1 MKTKLDQVRDY
12 FKDNPGIELKEAAE
26 ALDLPYAMVKQ
37 YVWRDCKEGLA
48 IKDKEK
54 GIIYLDEFEFPSM
67 VARDIKDEIR
77 LELAEILLD
86 RARVVTDD
94 EILRGLSKEIRL
106 LLGEM
111 Q

>member
-1 MKTKLDQVRDY
+1 MITKLDQVRNY
-12 FKDNPGIELKEAAE
+12 FKEKAGASLKVAAKD
-26 ALDLPYAMVKQ
+26 LDLPYELVKQ
-37 YVWRDCKEGLA
+37 YVWRDCKKGLA

-54 GIIYLDEFEFPSM
+54 GVIYLDEFEFPSV
-67 VARDIKDEIR
+67 VARDVKDEIR

-86 RARVVTDD
+86 RVRGTFDA
-94 EILRGLSKEIRL
+94 EILRGLTKEIRL